1 MRETRLPSKWRWS
14 VWPSIQGNMPLLF
27 PIVCLTGAVWGTGTS
42 ALAFTSGSTGA
53 LGAFAPVSNTTV
65 VLPPDGILNYTT
77 VTIPS
82 GVTVTFQPNSA
93 NTPVTLLAQGNIT
106 IGGQLYVNGA
116 NGLAATPAGS
126 AVQLG
131 GLGGPGGYRGG
142 QGGQKGLANN
152 SGAPG
157 QGPNAGTSGRFDA
170 VVTANGTY
178 GADTSFVSLIP
189 LFGGSGGGG
198 GTGDATLWG
207 TSGGG
212 GGGALV
218 LASSTQITVQT
229 TGTVAANGGNG
240 PIYTTVCSTYSGG
253 PGSGGAIRI
262 VAPAVTV
269 QGGVAATG
277 GGGGCV
283 AGVGGPGRIRI
294 ECTTCSLITTNPAAS
309 ISNALGPVAPASTP
323 PLINVPT
330 LTISTIGGLS
340 VPANPSGIYTS
351 ADVTLP
357 TGTVNPV
364 PVTLTA
370 SNLPIGTV
378 FSLRIIPAS
387 GADQFFI
394 SSPTTGTFGS
404 STATAAVQFPYS
416 QTSLVQAYANVPLSA
431 SLAPQFDGESADHV
445 LVVAVAGEP
454 SRSMFGT
461 PSGRMFSVDPHSG
474 DTTALN

>member
-1 MRETRLPSKWRWS
+1 MRAKWLPSARRASRIASMFRPGRS
-14 VWPSIQGNMPLLF
+14 VLMMLCF
-27 PIVCLTGAVWGTGTS
+27 GALMMGPAVS

-53 LGAFAPVSNTTV
+53 LGAFSPVSNTTV

-116 NGLAATPAGS
+116 NGLGATPAGS

-131 GLGGPGGYRGG
+131 GVGGAGGYRGG

-157 QGPNAGTSGRFDA
+157 QGPNAGSSGRFDA
-170 VVTANGTY
+170 VVTANGTF
-178 GADTSFVSLIP
+178 GADSSFVSLIP

-253 PGSGGAIRI
+253 PGSGGAVRL

-294 ECTTCSLITTNPAAS
+294 ECTTCSLVTTNPAAS
-309 ISNALGPVAPASTP
+309 VSNALGPVAPASTP

-330 LTISTIGGLS
+330 VTISTIGGLS
-340 VPANPSGIYTS
+340 VPANPSGVYTA

-370 SNLPIGTV
+370 SNLPVGTV

-387 GADQFFI
+387 GADQLFV

-404 STATAAVQFPYS
+404 STATAAVQFPSS
-416 QTSLVQAYANVPLSA
+416 QISLVQAYANVPLSA
-431 SLAPQFDGESADHV
+431 SLAPQFDGEAADRV

-454 SRSMFGT
+454 SRSMFVT
-461 PSGRMFSVDPHSG
+461 PSGRLFSVDPYSG

>member
-1 MRETRLPSKWRWS
+1 MFRPGRS
-14 VWPSIQGNMPLLF
+14 VLAMLCF
-27 PIVCLTGAVWGTGTS
+27 GALMIGPDIS

-65 VLPPDGILNYTT
+65 ILPPDGILNYTT
-77 VTIPS
+77 ITIPS

-93 NTPVTLLAQGNIT
+93 NTPVILLAQGNIT
-106 IGGQLYVNGA
+106 IGGQLYVNGVS
-116 NGLAATPAGS
+116 GLVATPAGS
-126 AVQLG
+126 TVQLG

-170 VVTANGTY
+170 VVTANGNY
-178 GADTSFVSLIP
+178 GADSSFVSLIP

-253 PGSGGAIRI
+253 PGSGGAVRL

-294 ECTTCSLITTNPAAS
+294 ECTTCSLVTTNPVAS
-309 ISNALGPVAPASTP
+309 ISNVLGPVASASTP
-323 PLINVPT
+323 PLINIPT

-340 VPANPSGIYTS
+340 VPVNPSGIYTA
-351 ADVTLP
+351 ADVTMP

-364 PVTLTA
+364 PVTLIA
-370 SNLPIGTV
+370 NNLPVGTV
-378 FSLRIIPAS
+378 LSLRIIPAS
-387 GADQFFI
+387 GADQFFV

-404 STATAAVQFPYS
+404 STATAAAQFPYS
-416 QTSLVQAYANVPLSA
+416 QISLIQAYANVPLSA
-431 SLAPQFDGESADHV
+431 SLAPKLDGELAERV
-445 LVVAVAGEP
+445 VVVAVAGEP
-454 SRSMFGT
+454 SRSMFVT
-461 PSGRMFSVDPHSG
+461 PSGRLFSVDPQSG
-474 DTTALN
+474 NTTALN

>member
-1 MRETRLPSKWRWS
+1 MCAKWLPSDRPR
-14 VWPSIQGNMPLLF
+14 PSSASMFRAKRSAFVVL
-27 PIVCLTGAVWGTGTS
+27 CLGTLIIGPTIS

-93 NTPVTLLAQGNIT
+93 NAPVTLLAQGNIT

-116 NGLAATPAGS
+116 NGLVATPAGS
-126 AVQLG
+126 SVQLG
-131 GLGGPGGYRGG
+131 GVGGAGGYRGG

-170 VVTANGTY
+170 VVTANGSY
-178 GADTSFVSLIP
+178 GADSSFVSLIP

-240 PIYTTVCSTYSGG
+240 PLYTPVCST
-253 PGSGGAIRI
+253 
-262 VAPAVTV
+262 
-269 QGGVAATG
+269 
-277 GGGGCV
+277 
-283 AGVGGPGRIRI
+283 
-294 ECTTCSLITTNPAAS
+294 
-309 ISNALGPVAPASTP
+309 
-323 PLINVPT
+323 
-330 LTISTIGGLS
+330 
-340 VPANPSGIYTS
+340 
-351 ADVTLP
+351 
-357 TGTVNPV
+357 
-364 PVTLTA
+364 
-370 SNLPIGTV
+370 
-378 FSLRIIPAS
+378 
-387 GADQFFI
+387 
-394 SSPTTGTFGS
+394 
-404 STATAAVQFPYS
+404 
-416 QTSLVQAYANVPLSA
+416 
-431 SLAPQFDGESADHV
+431 
-445 LVVAVAGEP
+445 
-454 SRSMFGT
+454 
-461 PSGRMFSVDPHSG
+461 
-474 DTTALN
+474 

>member
-1 MRETRLPSKWRWS
+1 MPANSLSSERQASSSAALFRPGRS
-14 VWPSIQGNMPLLF
+14 VLAMLCFGALIIGPSI
-27 PIVCLTGAVWGTGTS
+27 S

-65 VLPPDGILNYTT
+65 VLPPDGVLNYTT

-116 NGLAATPAGS
+116 NGLVATPAGT

-131 GLGGPGGYRGG
+131 GLGGAGGYRGG

-157 QGPNAGTSGRFDA
+157 HGPNAGTSGRFDA
-170 VVTANGTY
+170 VVTANGNY
-178 GADTSFVSLIP
+178 GADSSFVSLIP

-212 GGGALV
+212 GGGAVV

-253 PGSGGAIRI
+253 PGSGGAVRL

-283 AGVGGPGRIRI
+283 AGAGGPGRIRI
-294 ECTTCSLITTNPAAS
+294 ECTTCSLVTTNPAAS
-309 ISNALGPVAPASTP
+309 VSNALGPVAPASTP
-323 PLINVPT
+323 PLINIPT
-330 LTISTIGGLS
+330 LTISTIGGVS
-340 VPANPSGIYTS
+340 VPTNPSGIYTA

-364 PVTLTA
+364 TVTLTA
-370 SNLPIGTV
+370 INLPVGTV
-378 FSLRIIPAS
+378 LSLRIVPAS
-387 GADQFFI
+387 GAEQFFV

-416 QTSLVQAYANVPLSA
+416 QISLIQAYANVPLSA
-431 SLAPQFDGESADHV
+431 SLAPQLDGEVADRIV
-445 LVVAVAGEP
+445 VVAAVGEP
-454 SRSMFGT
+454 SRSMFLT
-461 PSGRMFSVDPHSG
+461 PSGRLFSVDLHSG
-474 DTTALN
+474 GTTALN

>member
-253 PGSGGAIRI
+253 PGSGGGNTHRRASGHG
-262 VAPAVTV
+262 P
-269 QGGVAATG
+269 GWG
-277 GGGGCV
+277 GGDRRGWRLC
-283 AGVGGPGRIRI
+283 GRRRRARAYSYRMHDLFTDHDQS
-294 ECTTCSLITTNPAAS
+294 CCLNFQCAWPCGAS
-309 ISNALGPVAPASTP
+309 Q
-323 PLINVPT
+323 
-330 LTISTIGGLS
+330 
-340 VPANPSGIYTS
+340 Y
-351 ADVTLP
+351 
-357 TGTVNPV
+357 
-364 PVTLTA
+364 
-370 SNLPIGTV
+370 
-378 FSLRIIPAS
+378 
-387 GADQFFI
+387 
-394 SSPTTGTFGS
+394 
-404 STATAAVQFPYS
+404 
-416 QTSLVQAYANVPLSA
+416 SA
-431 SLAPQFDGESADHV
+431 SDQCSNVDDQHDRWPLR
-445 LVVAVAGEP
+445 AGEP
-454 SRSMFGT
+454 EWHLYVGRRDVADRNRESRACD
-461 PSGRMFSVDPHSG
+461 VDREQSPDWHG
-474 DTTALN
+474 V